1 MATIHTIMRK
11 QIWAIVA
18 VAALFFSLGSC
29 ATAPVVDSGPQ
40 GTTVETAPAPETPPV
55 EAPPA
60 PEPAEPEPQPEP
72 EPEPTVIEISE
83 ELYDRTFDEVE
94 AVISELNAIVR
105 NKDFQSWTSYLT
117 ERYVTYYSNP
127 AVLEQQSK
135 RPILEQNNV
144 QLLTLND
151 YFEHVF
157 VPSRANLRLDDMV
170 FLEADTV
177 EAIMIIQDQRYV
189 LYLLKQVDDRW
200 KIDTF

>member
-1 MATIHTIMRK
+1 MRK

-40 GTTVETAPAPETPPV
+40 GTTVETEPAPKAPPV

-170 FLEADTV
+170 FLESDTV

-189 LYLLKQVDDRW
+189 LYLLKQVGDRW